1 LTIEC
6 TTLDNGLRVVSHTM
20 PHLGTVSLGMWVG
33 VGARD
38 EPKRLNGICHLL
50 EHMAFKGTKKRTARA
65 IAEEIEMVGGDLNA
79 ATSPEMTAYY
89 VRVLQSDVE
98 LALEIL
104 SDILQ
109 HSRFEP
115 DELALEKEVVL
126 QEIAGIQDMPDEL
139 AYDLIHEIA
148 FPDQGLGRP
157 VIGTP
162 ATVTALGADELRK
175 YLNNEYSAPRM
186 VLSAAG
192 AIEHNRL
199 VRLAGALFGGLCS
212 HSVPAGETA
221 RFVGGT
227 CASQKEFEQTHLLVG
242 FASPAV
248 GHDDFYA
255 AQVFSGLIGGGMSS
269 RLFQTAREERGLCY
283 SIYASAWG
291 LKDCGMFNVHAATG
305 MEMVGELSKVIA
317 AEFEDC
323 AQGGVGERELARA
336 KAQIKAGILMSLE
349 SSAARAEQMARQ
361 LLSLGRLISA
371 DEVIARV
378 EAQTVESMTAFAR
391 RLMTSNKI
399 AVSVV
404 GAGPRSVELADEL
417 RGRLVG

>member
-1 LTIEC
+1 MTIEC

-38 EPKRLNGICHLL
+38 EPERLNGICHLL
-50 EHMAFKGTKKRTARA
+50 EHMAFKGTKRRTART

-89 VRVLQSDVE
+89 VRVLKTDVE
-98 LALEIL
+98 LALDIL

-109 HSRFEP
+109 NSQFEP

-139 AYDLIHEIA
+139 AYDLIHEVA

-162 ATVTALGADELRK
+162 GTVRALGADELRN

-192 AIEHNRL
+192 AIEHNHL
-199 VRLAGALFGGLCS
+199 VRLAGALFGRLCS
-212 HSVPAGETA
+212 HHAPLGETA

-227 CASQKEFEQTHLLVG
+227 RASAKEFEQTHLLVG

-248 GHDDFYA
+248 GDDEFYA

-269 RLFQTAREERGLCY
+269 RLFQKAREERGLCY

-291 LKDCGMFNVHAATG
+291 LKDCGMFNIHAATG
-305 MEMVGELSKVIA
+305 TEMMGELSEVVAGEIA
-317 AEFEDC
+317 DC

-336 KAQIKAGILMSLE
+336 KAQIKTGILMSLE

-361 LLSLGRLISA
+361 LLSLGRLISP

-378 EAQTVESMTAFAR
+378 EAQTIDTMTAFAR
-391 RLMTSNKI
+391 RLTASEQV

-404 GAGPRSVELADEL
+404 GAGARSAGFADAL
-417 RGRLVG
+417 RARLVG